1 MRTKRRMVLTWIV
14 LIAGIA
20 AFAFFMVRGATA
32 GHWSTASHEPVG
44 LAPDPATTPE
54 PVVQVYAAR
63 TWGARGAFAVHTWIA
78 VKAANA
84 ATWTVYEVIG
94 WKMRWSG
101 SALSVSERAPD
112 ARWYGNAPEL
122 LAERRGVGVE
132 SLIERI
138 DRAARE
144 YPYAN
149 DYTTWPGP
157 NSNTFTAWIS
167 RAVPELKLD
176 LPPTAIGK
184 DYLGDRIVAVA
195 PSGSGFQF
203 SLGGLFALTASG
215 VEGLEVSLLGLTFG
229 IDPFS
234 PALKL
239 PLVGRIGAAR

>member
-1 MRTKRRMVLTWIV
+1 MLANNRIVMTWIL

-54 PVVQVYAAR
+54 PMVQVYAAR

-78 VKAANA
+78 AKPANA

-122 LAERRGVGVE
+122 LAERRGEGVE

-157 NSNTFTAWIS
+157 NSNTFTAHVL
-167 RAVPELKLD
+167 RAVPELRAD

-184 DYLGDRIVAVA
+184 DYLGDRLIASA
-195 PSGSGFQF
+195 PSGSGVQF